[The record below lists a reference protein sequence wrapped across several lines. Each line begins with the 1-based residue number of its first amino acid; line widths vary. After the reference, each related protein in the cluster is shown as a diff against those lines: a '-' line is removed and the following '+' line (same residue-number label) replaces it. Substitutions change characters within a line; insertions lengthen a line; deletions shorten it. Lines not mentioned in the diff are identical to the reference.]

1 MTFGV
6 EELGRA
12 IQGGVYDDVHNFD
25 ELVERLKETAY
36 ETFITVGGVYGVGA
50 GIKGVQ
56 HYREAVRRKEQ
67 NREDLKQLV
76 KAVQSDVVKKYS
88 YTAQEQ
94 LRKSFEEGNDPDRR
108 YTYFQ
113 AQDIINT
120 LFQDDDGLKV
130 ARELGLDN
138 ESLRESLENDM
149 PVSIE
154 TEKAAT
160 LLYANDKY
168 KHLADAASFDPL
180 DMSREEVEAFD
191 SKYGDYA
198 QEMEFAESFADDV
211 INEATKDVD
220 RTQTEILAD
229 SLVPD
234 IVQTGMDEEKA
245 RHHAMIFSSFAQII
259 APKLGESPESFLSR
273 LTITGKQ
280 HFDENGKSSVYVD
293 YGMGKRKVYGQPVND
308 DVNVDVPVEV
318 VTIEPMFAGQN
329 AKILRKHFPEDLKE
343 QVLTAF
349 KNGIVNEDTGKTVS
363 MSKSDFHEHMKFGE
377 EDIIDGSLQLEA
389 VMALPEL
396 MRTAKLVE
404 SYDDLKNVK
413 QIKKMHRFQG
423 ALRIG
428 DKDYSVKLTVKEF
441 KNGTLKID
449 VKEPMKLYHHR
460 VEKELLPFTGT
471 VERIHNQSPF
481 GSNSNEYTLRTLLED
496 VKDHTKENFFINKNG
511 TVNYKKDV
519 DNKKDVHNQTY
530 SQEPIRKVRG
540 SIAFDKEADKS
551 FITLFEDNK
560 NMSTLLHET
569 GHYFLN
575 NLSAAYQM
583 ENAPQ
588 WVKDSFETLANE
600 MGFDPKEPLSTETHE
615 RFARLAEAYFREGK
629 APREE
634 LTGAKEGEA
643 WIRSLSLL

>member
-1 MTFGV
+1 M
-6 EELGRA
+6 
-12 IQGGVYDDVHNFD
+12 
-25 ELVERLKETAY
+25 
-36 ETFITVGGVYGVGA
+36 
-50 GIKGVQ
+50 
-56 HYREAVRRKEQ
+56 
-67 NREDLKQLV
+67 
-76 KAVQSDVVKKYS
+76 
-88 YTAQEQ
+88 
-94 LRKSFEEGNDPDRR
+94 
-108 YTYFQ
+108 
-113 AQDIINT
+113 
-120 LFQDDDGLKV
+120 
-130 ARELGLDN
+130 
-138 ESLRESLENDM
+138 
-149 PVSIE
+149 
-154 TEKAAT
+154 
-160 LLYANDKY
+160 
-168 KHLADAASFDPL
+168 
-180 DMSREEVEAFD
+180 
-191 SKYGDYA
+191 
-198 QEMEFAESFADDV
+198 
-211 INEATKDVD
+211 
-220 RTQTEILAD
+220 
-229 SLVPD
+229 
-234 IVQTGMDEEKA
+234 
-245 RHHAMIFSSFAQII
+245 
-259 APKLGESPESFLSR
+259 
-273 LTITGKQ
+273 
-280 HFDENGKSSVYVD
+280 
-293 YGMGKRKVYGQPVND
+293 
-308 DVNVDVPVEV
+308 
-318 VTIEPMFAGQN
+318 
-329 AKILRKHFPEDLKE
+329 
-343 QVLTAF
+343 
-349 KNGIVNEDTGKTVS
+349 
-363 MSKSDFHEHMKFGE
+363 
-377 EDIIDGSLQLEA
+377 
-389 VMALPEL
+389 
-396 MRTAKLVE
+396 
-404 SYDDLKNVK
+404 
-413 QIKKMHRFQG
+413 
-423 ALRIG
+423 
-428 DKDYSVKLTVKEF
+428 
-441 KNGTLKID
+441 KID